1 MKRFTCGGGSWR
13 PIETMVETWTVPLT
27 TLRISCIS
35 LETCS

>member
-1 MKRFTCGGGSWR
+1 M
-13 PIETMVETWTVPLT
+13 ETMVETWTVPLT